1 MEQTSSTRRRFLT
14 AGVGVAL
21 GSVAL
26 AGCTGEAAPNN
37 ENADGSNPYEVSMA
51 PTGPVEFESV
61 PETWSTYFPG
71 YAEMGIALGQADGL
85 TAIGNS
91 ARFHTDQFDELDGV
105 SVETDDLTTLIGK
118 SGIDRE
124 LYFELDNDVH
134 LTDPRWLTTNDFFGL
149 ESADLEQI
157 TSQVG
162 PVFGNAIFRRTDGWH
177 DYRYYTMYEA
187 FETVA
192 AVFQQT
198 ERYEAFASFHDEVI
212 ADVQAD
218 LPPATERP
226 AALLAFAGSNEPEEF
241 SPYRITDKGT
251 NKKHLHDLGV
261 EDALAGSGIEGLSE
275 ANRAKVDYETLL
287 DIDPEFLLLRGHED
301 KSAAEFEST
310 VGAFMADHSAASEL
324 TAVQNGNVYRGG
336 PIYQGPISNLF
347 LTERMATSVY
357 PDQFSGALF
366 DREKLA
372 AIVTGEE

>member
-1 MEQTSSTRRRFLT
+1 MEQPSSTRRRFLT

-26 AGCTGEAAPNN
+26 AGCTGDAAPTN
-37 ENADGSNPYEVSMA
+37 ENADGSDPYEVSMA
-51 PTGPVEFESV
+51 PAGTVEFESV

-105 SVETDDLTTLIGK
+105 SVEKDDLTTLIGK

-134 LTDPRWLTTNDFFGL
+134 LTDPRWLTKNDFFGL

-162 PVFGNAIFRRTDGWH
+162 PFFGNAIFRRTDGWH

-192 AVFQQT
+192 AVFQQS
-198 ERYEAFASFHDEVI
+198 ERYEAFASFHDEFI

-218 LPPATERP
+218 LPPASERP
-226 AALLAFAGSNEPEEF
+226 AALLVFAGSNQPEEF

-251 NKKHLHDLGV
+251 NKKHLRDLGV

-275 ANRAKVDYETLL
+275 SNRAKVDYETLL
-287 DIDPEFLLLRGHED
+287 EVDPEYLLLRGHED

-310 VGAFMADHSAASEL
+310 VGAFMADHSVASQL

-347 LTERMATSVY
+347 LTERVATSVY

-366 DREKLA
+366 DREELA
-372 AIVTGEE
+372 AIITGEE